1 MTISRILVPVE
12 YSDHCRAALEYAGS
26 LAERLGA
33 AIEVVHVWERPSFV
47 PDNLVV
53 AEPGQAARSLI
64 EMIREGA
71 EREMD
76 AFLAR
81 AKLPATVRVEHRLC
95 SGEPTH
101 AILDFV
107 AKQHPD
113 LIVMST
119 HGRTALRHLLMGSV
133 TERILRLSSVPVLI
147 VPVRAVVGTS

>member
-12 YSDHCRAALEYAGS
+12 YSDACRAALEYAGG

-33 AIEVVHVWERPSFV
+33 SIDVLHVWERPSFV
-47 PDNLVV
+47 PENLVV

-71 EREMD
+71 QREMD
-76 AFLAR
+76 GFLAK
-81 AKLPATVRVEHRLC
+81 AKLPPSVRLEQHLS

-107 AKQHPD
+107 AKHVPD
-113 LIVMST
+113 AIVMST
-119 HGRTALRHLLMGSV
+119 HGRTALRHLLLGSV
-133 TERILRLSSVPVLI
+133 TERVVRLSPVPVI
-147 VPVRAVVGTS
+147 TVPIRALQASS